1 MAKVIWNF
9 SSHVMNNLI
18 IPLRKSI
25 FIFFNELE
33 LLEMRLNILSDV
45 VDYFVLTESPFT
57 VSGNEK
63 PLYYQENKDRFGKF
77 NDKIVH
83 YVTEEIPNDFS
94 HMLEK
99 TKYHAAYK
107 DLDPYGTP
115 MIQLPIRF
123 QRALFNRNNSAFGIE
138 NAGASDEDLI
148 ITSDADEIINPYVLE
163 DVSWFDSSNQYV
175 AICNAYYYKLNFLY
189 QSDWMGSRL
198 CTWKHLRETT
208 IDQHRQDH
216 KNAYKIENAGWHFSF
231 LGNAENFKL
240 KLASYEHTENNI
252 DSVVSN
258 AEEKIEQGLD
268 PLNRG
273 MTYRA
278 VPIDETYPEYIQ
290 QNQDKYVDLIKSWN

>member
-1 MAKVIWNF
+1 MKVF
-9 SSHVMNNLI
+9 DS
-18 IPLRKSI
+18 

-33 LLEMRLNILSDV
+33 LLEMRLNILNDV

-63 PLYYQENKDRFGKF
+63 PLYYQENKDRFSKW
-77 NDKIVH
+77 NNKIIH
-83 YVTEEIPNDFS
+83 YVTEEIPNNFD

-99 TKYHAAYK
+99 TKYHVVYK

-138 NAGASDEDLI
+138 KAGATDDDLI

-163 DVSWFDSSNQYV
+163 NLDWFDSDNHYV
-175 AICNAYYYKLNFLY
+175 SICNAYYYKLNFLY
-189 QSDWMGSRL
+189 QDDWMGSRI
-198 CTWKHLRETT
+198 CTWKNLKQTT
-208 IDQHRQDH
+208 IDQLRQDH
-216 KNAYKIENAGWHFSF
+216 RNAYKIEDAGWHFSF

-240 KLASYEHTENNI
+240 KLASYEHTENNT
-252 DSVVSN
+252 SENVSN
-258 AEEKIEQGLD
+258 AEEKIEKGLD

-273 MTYRA
+273 MTYKS
-278 VPIDETYPEYIQ
+278 VPIDDTYPEYIQ
-290 QNQDKYVDLIKSWN
+290 NNQEKYSEFIRPWN

>member
-1 MAKVIWNF
+1 MKVF
-9 SSHVMNNLI
+9 DS
-18 IPLRKSI
+18 

-33 LLEMRLNILSDV
+33 LLEIRLNILNDV

-63 PLYYQENKDRFGKF
+63 PLYYQQNKDRFSRWS
-77 NDKIVH
+77 DKIIH
-83 YVTEEIPNDFS
+83 YVTEEIPNNFD

-99 TKYHAAYK
+99 TKYHVAYK

-138 NAGASDEDLI
+138 KAGASDGDLV

-163 DVSWFDSSNQYV
+163 NLDWFDPNNHYV
-175 AICNAYYYKLNFLY
+175 SICNAYYYKLNFLY
-189 QSDWMGSRL
+189 QDDWMGSRL
-198 CTWKHLRETT
+198 CTWKNLKQTT
-208 IDQHRQDH
+208 IDQLRQDH
-216 KNAYKIENAGWHFSF
+216 RNAYRIEDAGWHFSF

-240 KLASYEHTENNI
+240 KLASYEHTENNT
-252 DSVVSN
+252 SKNVSN
-258 AEEKIEQGLD
+258 AEEKIEKGLD

-278 VPIDETYPEYIQ
+278 VPIDNTYPEYIQ
-290 QNQDKYVDLIKSWN
+290 NNQEKYSEFIKPWN

>member
-1 MAKVIWNF
+1 MKVF
-9 SSHVMNNLI
+9 DS
-18 IPLRKSI
+18 

-33 LLEMRLNILSDV
+33 LLEMRLNILNDV

-63 PLYYQENKDRFGKF
+63 PLYYQENKDRFSKW
-77 NDKIVH
+77 NDKIIH
-83 YVTEEIPNDFS
+83 HVTEEIPTDFN

-99 TKYHAAYK
+99 TKYHVAYK

-138 NAGASDEDLI
+138 KAGASDEDLV

-163 DVSWFDSSNQYV
+163 DLSWFNSENHYV
-175 AICNAYYYKLNFLY
+175 TICNAYYYKLNFLY
-189 QSDWMGSRL
+189 QDDWMGSRL
-198 CTWKHLRETT
+198 CTWKNLKQTT
-208 IDQHRQDH
+208 IDQLRQDH
-216 KNAYKIENAGWHFSF
+216 RNAYRIEDAGWHFSF

-240 KLASYEHTENNI
+240 KLASYEHTENNT
-252 DSVVSN
+252 SENVSN
-258 AEEKIEQGLD
+258 AEEKIEKGLD

-278 VPIDETYPEYIQ
+278 VPIDDTYPEYV
-290 QNQDKYVDLIKSWN
+290 QNNQEKYSEFIKPWN